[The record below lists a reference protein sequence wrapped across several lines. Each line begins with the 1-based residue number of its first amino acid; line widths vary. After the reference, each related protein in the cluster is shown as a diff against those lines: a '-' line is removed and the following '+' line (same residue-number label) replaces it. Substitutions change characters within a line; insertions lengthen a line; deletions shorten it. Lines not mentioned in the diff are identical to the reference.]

1 MLILF
6 SHETISLIIINFLIM
21 RKEKKMYGPVCAFH
35 QENRMF
41 EFSYQELIGNK
52 SLHLFS
58 VR

>member
-6 SHETISLIIINFLIM
+6 SHETISVIIINILIM
-21 RKEKKMYGPVCAFH
+21 RNKKKMFGSVCAFH

-52 SLHLFS
+52 SLHMFS